1 MSQTP
6 YCPMCD
12 SYHHKSESFYDKAL
26 DQSIYL
32 CSNKCK
38 NEYAN
43 KKANPNFKSRQDI
56 ENDRM
61 REEQQERLAASKA
74 KRDAI
79 ARDIENGNYSDN
91 SSSGKSASA
100 IRAEMEA
107 DKQRAEQEAKEAAA
121 RKQRADQLRREGKNF
136 QAFLVEFQNGI
147 IAVVSVIFLVGL
159 GAYFMIDGENQKQNA
174 VQINAD
180 LEKIEDSVRIYIN
193 EKNFDRS
200 LVLANQLNHPLHE
213 VYEGKGTMWE
223 SEFYDLYWN
232 KKREEY
238 KEIILNK
245 GSLSEDNSK
254 ENKESSK
261 SKKKKSSKQ
270 EEEVNETSDEIN
282 TDEEKSVTDEELDPE
297 YQ

>member
-12 SYHHKSESFYDKAL
+12 SYHYKSESFYDKAL
-26 DQSIYL
+26 DQSIYF

-38 NEYAN
+38 NEYVN
-43 KKANPNFKSRQDI
+43 KKANPNFKTS
-56 ENDRM
+56 NDKFM
-61 REEQQERLAASKA
+61 DEYNAEKEARLAESKA

-79 ARDIENGNYSDN
+79 ERDIENGNYSDN

-147 IAVVSVIFLVGL
+147 IAVVSVLFLVGL

-223 SEFYDLYWN
+223 SEYYDLYWN

-245 GSLSEDNSK
+245 GSLTEDKSE

>member
-1 MSQTP
+1 
-6 YCPMCD
+6 MCD
-12 SYHHKSESFYDKAL
+12 SYHFNTESFYDKDL
-26 DQSIYL
+26 DQSIYF

-254 ENKESSK
+254 EKKESSK

-282 TDEEKSVTDEELDPE
+282 TDEEKSATNEELDPE

>member
-1 MSQTP
+1 MSQSG

-12 SYHHKSESFYDKAL
+12 SYHFNTESFYDKDL
-26 DQSIYL
+26 NQSIYF

-38 NEYAN
+38 NEYVN
-43 KKANPNFKSRQDI
+43 KKSNPNFKSRQDI
-56 ENDRM
+56 ENDKM
-61 REEQQERLAASKA
+61 REEQQELLAAKKA

-79 ARDIENGNYSDN
+79 LNDIDNGNYSDN

-159 GAYFMIDGENQKQNA
+159 GAYFMIDGENKKQSA
-174 VQINAD
+174 VQINSD

-223 SEFYDLYWN
+223 SEYYDLYWN

-245 GSLSEDNSK
+245 GSLTEDKSE

-270 EEEVNETSDEIN
+270 KEEVNETSDEIN
-282 TDEEKSVTDEELDPE
+282 TDEEKSATDEELDPE

>member
-1 MSQTP
+1 
-6 YCPMCD
+6 MCD
-12 SYHHKSESFYDKAL
+12 SYHYKSESFYDKAL
-26 DQSIYL
+26 DQSIYF

-38 NEYAN
+38 NEYVN

-121 RKQRADQLRREGKNF
+121 RKQRTDQLRREGKNF

-254 ENKESSK
+254 EKKESSK

>member
-12 SYHHKSESFYDKAL
+12 SYHYKSESFYDKAL
-26 DQSIYL
+26 DQSIYF

-38 NEYAN
+38 NEYVN

-254 ENKESSK
+254 EKKESSK

>member
-1 MSQTP
+1 MSQSG

-12 SYHHKSESFYDKAL
+12 SYHFNTESFYDKDL
-26 DQSIYL
+26 DQSIYF

-254 ENKESSK
+254 EKKESSK

-282 TDEEKSVTDEELDPE
+282 TDEEKSATNEELDPE